1 MIDIER
7 DALRLIV
14 FDWDGTLMDSVDR
27 IVGCMQ
33 AASIDSGVGVPSSNA
48 VKNIIGLGLQE
59 ALQELF
65 PDSNEQMRHQ
75 LVMHY
80 RRHFL
85 YESRIVSQLFEGVI
99 ELLVELRAVGYDLAV
114 ATGKA
119 RRGLDKVLIETKTAG
134 YFSATR
140 CADETQSKPHPQ
152 MLLDLMDGLGV
163 GPHQTLMVGDT
174 EFDLEMA
181 SAAGVAAIAVDYGAH
196 ATNRLLRH
204 SPLACLSDIRQLSH
218 WLLNRA

>member
-1 MIDIER
+1 MINIKR
-7 DALRLIV
+7 DALKLIV

-33 AASIDSGVGVPSSNA
+33 AASIDVGVRTPSADA
-48 VKNIIGLGLQE
+48 VKDIIGLGLKE
-59 ALQELF
+59 ALLRLF
-65 PDSNEQMRHQ
+65 PDCDELTRRQ
-75 LVMHY
+75 LVVHY

-85 YESRIVSQLFEGVI
+85 HESHIVSCLFEGVTEVLI
-99 ELLVELRAVGYDLAV
+99 ELRAAGYDLAV

-119 RRGLDKVLIETKTAG
+119 RRGLDKVLIETKTVD

-196 ATNRLLRH
+196 EVNRLLRH
-204 SPLACLSDIRQLSH
+204 SPLACLSDIRQLSP
-218 WLLNRA
+218 WLLNRT